1 MRRILTA
8 VFLTLA
14 LSHAAPADPAAI
26 RGVITDQI
34 EAFKRDD
41 FTQAFTHASPSIK
54 GMFGTPE
61 RFGQMVRNGYPMVWR
76 PREVRFLDLRE
87 EDGRVLQRIVVT
99 DQAGGEHILE
109 YAMIETENGWQINGV
124 TLLRGLGLAA

>member
-26 RGVITDQI
+26 RGVISDQI

-41 FTQAFTHASPSIK
+41 FSHAFTHASPSIK

-87 EDGRVLQRIVVT
+87 EDGRVLQRIAVT